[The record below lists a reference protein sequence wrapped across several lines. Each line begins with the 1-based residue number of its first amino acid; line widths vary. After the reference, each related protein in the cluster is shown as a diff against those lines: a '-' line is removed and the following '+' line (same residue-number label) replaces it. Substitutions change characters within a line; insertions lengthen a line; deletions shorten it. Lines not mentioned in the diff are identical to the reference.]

1 MNSTFA
7 PTLFLENLRN
17 ATAQSH
23 TNLESLP
30 ISVSI
35 MKPDVTPREYLL
47 YLSLMRDVVYDAETN
62 IFPSLNMIITDL
74 DARAKA
80 KFIKD
85 DLAALGAENHTL
97 TLPLSNS
104 LPNDSVSFKLGIMY
118 VVEGSSL
125 GGRVIL
131 KNISNSLGYHADN
144 GARYFAGYGG
154 ETGSHWKKFLDMLV
168 GYENEHNCGTEI
180 IAGADYAFNAISH
193 HFTHNA
199 VRTV

>member
-1 MNSTFA
+1 MNITFA
-7 PTLFLENLRN
+7 STLFLEKLRN

-23 TNLESLP
+23 ADLESLP

-35 MKPDVTPREYLL
+35 MKPKVTPEEYVL
-47 YLSLMRDVVYDAETN
+47 YLSMMHDVVCDAEKN
-62 IFPSLNMIITDL
+62 IFPSLSLVIIDL
-74 DARAKA
+74 DSREKA

-85 DLAALGAENHTL
+85 DLAALGAENHAL
-97 TLPLSNS
+97 TLPLSTS
-104 LPNDSVSFKLGIMY
+104 LPNNSVAFKLGIMY

-131 KNISNSLGYHADN
+131 KNISDSLGYDADY
-144 GARYFAGYGG
+144 GARYFAGYGS
-154 ETGSHWKKFLDMLV
+154 ETGSHWKKFLTMLM
-168 GYENEHNCGTEI
+168 GYEDVHKCGAEV

-193 HFTHNA
+193 HFTHNS